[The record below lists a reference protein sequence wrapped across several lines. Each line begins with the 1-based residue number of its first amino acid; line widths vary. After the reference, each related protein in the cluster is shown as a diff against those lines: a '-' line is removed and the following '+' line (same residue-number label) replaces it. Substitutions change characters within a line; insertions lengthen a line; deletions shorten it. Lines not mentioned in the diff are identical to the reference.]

1 MTDSER
7 TLVKVNQI
15 LRMRNECNKSLIR
28 ATDENGFM
36 HDVCRIIVETGWY
49 SMAWIGFAGK
59 DEKHPVRPVAQQGLG
74 MDYFDK
80 SEIVGDEICYGGGTT
95 GTAIR
100 TGKPCVARD
109 ITYDP
114 ASTAWCDSA
123 VRKGYSSSIAL
134 PLQDEKRI
142 FGALSIYASEPD
154 AFDQKEVDLLTDL
167 AHDLS
172 HGIIWLRERDRLR
185 QLERQLL
192 QAQKMEAVGQL
203 AGGVAHDFNNILS
216 AIISYSFILRN
227 RMKEDDASRNTI
239 DNILSLSDR
248 ASRITKGL
256 LAFGRKQN
264 FEFVP
269 VKLNDIIRN
278 VENLLAKFA
287 GEDVEFRA
295 GLSDLDPGI
304 IADIN
309 QIEQVIINLVINARD
324 SMPDGGILTV
334 GTDITELDEDFRKS
348 QGFGEDGIYA
358 LLSVR
363 DTGTGM
369 DEETRRRIFE
379 PFFTTKGPDKGTGLG
394 LSVTYGIVK
403 QHNGYITADSEPGKG
418 SIFRVY
424 FPAIR
429 VSSEMEKTGNI
440 PDIMGRSETILIAEN
455 EKDVRSSMRII
466 LEEFGYKV
474 IEAENGRDAIEKF
487 SGSKGQVQ
495 LLVIGDVMPGEKG
508 REVFEEI
515 KKMKP
520 GIRAIITSGYA
531 EEFIQKRYT
540 LYSQAAFISKPVLPH
555 NFLTKIRAALET

>member
-1 MTDSER
+1 MTDSEK
-7 TLVKVNQI
+7 TLVKVTRAHRI
-15 LRMRNECNKSLIR
+15 HSELSKSLIR
-28 ATDENGFM
+28 AIDENGFM
-36 HDVCRIIVETGWY
+36 NDVCRIIVETGGY

-59 DEKHPVRPVAQQGLG
+59 DEKRTVLPVAQKGFGRGCLEKTG
-74 MDYFDK
+74 
-80 SEIVGDEICYGGGTT
+80 IVGDEINYGGGTT

-100 TGKPCVARD
+100 TGKPGIARD
-109 ITYDP
+109 ILNDP
-114 ASTAWCDSA
+114 AFTPWRDAA
-123 VRKGYSSSIAL
+123 VRKGYASSIAL
-134 PLQDEKRI
+134 PLQDEERV

-154 AFDQKEVDLLTDL
+154 AFDQKEVDLMLDL
-167 AHDLS
+167 ANDLS
-172 HGIIWLRERDRLR
+172 YGIISLRERDKLR

-203 AGGVAHDFNNILS
+203 ASGVAHDFNNILS
-216 AIISYSFILRN
+216 AIISYSFLLRT
-227 RMKEDDASRNTI
+227 RLKEDDASRDTI

-278 VENLLAKFA
+278 MEKLLARFA

-295 GLSDLDPGI
+295 EISDRDPGI

-309 QIEQVIINLVINARD
+309 RIEQVIINLVINARD

-348 QGFGEDGIYA
+348 QGFGEPGVYS

-369 DEETRRRIFE
+369 DEETRRRIFD
-379 PFFTTKGPDKGTGLG
+379 PFFTTKEPDKGTGLG

-418 SIFRVY
+418 TTFRIY

-429 VSSEMEKTGNI
+429 TSSEMVKTGKI
-440 PDIMGRSETILIAEN
+440 PDIRGKSETILIAED
-455 EKDVRSSMRII
+455 EKDVRNSMRKI
-466 LEEFGYKV
+466 LEEFDYKV
-474 IEAENGRDAIEKF
+474 IEAENGKDAIEKF
-487 SGSKGQVQ
+487 SMSKDEVQ
-495 LLVIGDVMPGEKG
+495 LLVIAAVMPGEKG

-531 EEFIQKRYT
+531 EEFIQKKYT

-555 NFLTKIRAALET
+555 NFLAKIREALET